1 MKKCILCNSEK
12 VEEFKAEPVL
22 FLEKRMFKRKIED
35 GTLIHC
41 KDCGFLYSS
50 FRPTEEE
57 SARYYKEY
65 FTGEYNKERAECEPE
80 LANTINEFAELL
92 YGEKSINRRK
102 IIMKE
107 LFEKHFLLENISNVL
122 DFGGSNG
129 KLILNEFTKA
139 KKFVYDIQDVE
150 PVQGVEK
157 IDFDKLD
164 SQNWDFIMC
173 NHVLEHLA
181 NPIEEINLLKKIM
194 HEGSYLYIEVP
205 YEAFDCKDCSNKIFQ
220 IHEHIN
226 FFTPKTFKTLFDS
239 SEYTILEN
247 KAIKH
252 PELKVYPPVIHFLV
266 KKEAF
271 QDKKNLLETNFSKIQ
286 DSILKEKLQIVLIT
300 YNRIEYLKETLD
312 KILAKTSPI
321 KDFDIVVLDN
331 ASFDGTS
338 EMLEDYA
345 LKYPNIKYFRHNI
358 NIGGCANIARA
369 FSDYLTK
376 DYVWVLCDNDDYC
389 WKSWNEV
396 EMAVEQNFDMIM
408 TRECKNTPTEIL
420 YHASLVSG
428 AIYKTSNITDTI
440 IENLYYEIANMFPHL
455 AFAIKNVNDNKKIYI
470 VQNDI
475 VRIGINPEHN
485 TSMVRGLNT
494 EDLCDNR
501 KNIFWSVGYFN
512 TLELI
517 KNKNLR
523 YEIIENTRHFHKSL
537 FELFKTI
544 MIKNKVFYKNY
555 FNNLVRIYKMLNL
568 SQKIRFIFAYLV
580 INLSF
585 KDYTF
590 SEMRSGD
597 EWIEYL
603 QKVGEQNFINKL
615 AKKYKNKKIILY
627 GAGLV
632 AKILVKNFDLSKFNI
647 VGIADRR
654 FETSGEQEFL
664 GYKTIK
670 PTELNSIDCEVIL
683 FTMKL
688 FKQIEKTLK
697 EKGLK
702 AKMSTII
709 KTSHKYFVRT

>member
-1 MKKCILCNSEK
+1 M
-12 VEEFKAEPVL
+12 
-22 FLEKRMFKRKIED
+22 
-35 GTLIHC
+35 
-41 KDCGFLYSS
+41 
-50 FRPTEEE
+50 
-57 SARYYKEY
+57 
-65 FTGEYNKERAECEPE
+65 
-80 LANTINEFAELL
+80 
-92 YGEKSINRRK
+92 
-102 IIMKE
+102 
-107 LFEKHFLLENISNVL
+107 
-122 DFGGSNG
+122 
-129 KLILNEFTKA
+129 
-139 KKFVYDIQDVE
+139 
-150 PVQGVEK
+150 
-157 IDFDKLD
+157 
-164 SQNWDFIMC
+164 
-173 NHVLEHLA
+173 
-181 NPIEEINLLKKIM
+181 
-194 HEGSYLYIEVP
+194 
-205 YEAFDCKDCSNKIFQ
+205 
-220 IHEHIN
+220 
-226 FFTPKTFKTLFDS
+226 
-239 SEYTILEN
+239 
-247 KAIKH
+247 
-252 PELKVYPPVIHFLV
+252 
-266 KKEAF
+266 
-271 QDKKNLLETNFSKIQ
+271 
-286 DSILKEKLQIVLIT
+286 
-300 YNRIEYLKETLD
+300 
-312 KILAKTSPI
+312 
-321 KDFDIVVLDN
+321 DN

-358 NIGGCANIARA
+358 NIGGCANIVRA

-408 TRECKNTPTEIL
+408 TRECKNTPAEIL

-494 EDLCDNR
+494 EELCDNR

-555 FNNLVRIYKMLNL
+555 FNNLSRIYKMLNL
-568 SQKIRFIFAYLV
+568 SQKIRFVFAYLV

-590 SEMRSGD
+590 SEMRSGN

-632 AKILVKNFDLSKFNI
+632 AKILVANFDLSKFNI

-697 EKGLK
+697 EKGIR
-702 AKMSTII
+702 AKMATII
-709 KTSHKYFVRT
+709 KTSNKYFVRT